1 MKRMNLLLGAA
12 TGAILFATTVQP
24 APMIQAAEGEKEDAA
39 LERTRDTVKMLD
51 DIYKTTV
58 VLITTHY
65 VNDEDDL
72 PAGTAA
78 IALFDAISKKG
89 WHEVRLIDA
98 SGEPIN
104 DSNTAQDDF
113 DQEAIKKLKAGQM
126 WHEQVV
132 EKEGKQY
139 LRAATPVPVVME
151 KCIMC
156 HENYRDVKKNEPIGA
171 LTYTVPIR

>member
-12 TGAILFATTVQP
+12 IGAILFATLVHP
-24 APMIQAAEGEKEDAA
+24 VRMIQAADAEDDAA

-65 VNDEDDL
+65 VNDDDDL

-89 WHEVRLIDA
+89 WHEVRLVDA

-104 DSNTAQDDF
+104 ESNAAQDDF
-113 DQEAIKKLKAGQM
+113 EKAAIKQLKAGQP
-126 WHEQVV
+126 WHEQVI
-132 EKEGKQY
+132 EKKGKRY
-139 LRAATPVPVVME
+139 LRAATPIPVVME
-151 KCIMC
+151 KCKMC
-156 HENYRDVKKNEPIGA
+156 HDNYNEFKKDEPIGA
-171 LTYTVPIR
+171 LTYTIPIR